1 MIKTR
6 LNMLNKLLN
15 IYSQHG
21 FDKKLNQLTINI
33 LNMLLGFFFST
44 ALATIPG
51 QTGDWG
57 VIGAAII
64 VTFYEILSFIIY
76 SYLLNSQNVLITH
89 INNIK
94 IGVIYGLFVDAFKLG
109 S

>member
-33 LNMLLGFFFST
+33 LNMLLGFFFPP
-44 ALATIPG
+44 L
-51 QTGDWG
+51 
-57 VIGAAII
+57 
-64 VTFYEILSFIIY
+64 
-76 SYLLNSQNVLITH
+76 
-89 INNIK
+89 
-94 IGVIYGLFVDAFKLG
+94 
-109 S
+109 